1 MNPHESNLV
10 KKLQDKLMNKFENI
24 YIHRRPSN
32 SPRLREH
39 LERQLGYVPI
49 LQPDLDMI
57 FRERSGKL
65 NAVEVKSF
73 TAAEFGKNM
82 SFYKGIGQALALH
95 RYGFDHVALWHFI
108 SDDIPSDAIN
118 KYGAETWSFIRNDM
132 RLPLDFTYIKVNS
145 INEDY
150 TFSVMQ
156 YTDRQTGIK
165 LLPIDNPQF
174 RIVWRNPNPIKNLSA
189 QRAIRSSLELWLN
202 DGLDG

>member
-1 MNPHESNLV
+1 MNQHELNLV
-10 KKLQDKLMNKFENI
+10 RMLRDKLEDKFENI
-24 YIHRRPSN
+24 YIHRRPS
-32 SPRLREH
+32 SPSRLRES

-57 FRERSGKL
+57 FKERSGKL

-73 TAAEFGKNM
+73 TSSEFGRNM
-82 SFYKGIGQALALH
+82 SFYRGIGQALALH

-132 RLPLDFTYIKVNS
+132 HMPLDFSYIK
-145 INEDY
+145 INNIDEDY

-165 LLPIDNPQF
+165 LLPIDNPRFQ
-174 RIVWRNPNPIKNLSA
+174 IVWRNPNPIKNLSA
-189 QRAIRSSLELWLN
+189 QRAVRSLLELWLN
-202 DGLDG
+202 GGLDR

>member
-10 KKLQDKLMNKFENI
+10 KKLRDKLMDKFENI

-32 SPRLREH
+32 SPRLRER

-57 FRERSGKL
+57 FRETSGKL

-132 RLPLDFTYIKVNS
+132 RLPLDFTYIKVNG

-174 RIVWRNPNPIKNLSA
+174 HIVWRNPNPIKNLSA
-189 QRAIRSSLELWLN
+189 QRVIRSSLELWLN
-202 DGLDG
+202 GELDG